1 MGGHY
6 TTASSDNAVYPEEF
20 IHPSAVPCAHE
31 ITHKEED
38 VSKRKYTY
46 FPLADKD
53 GYHSVFVTKTFNTIC
68 DGCLSIIGDAF
79 TESEQLDDARHNFVN
94 SICTDCHYENVCKH
108 EGDKRIETITNE
120 SYEKI
125 EDGSA
130 HIHTTTVTEMVYC
143 VSCESCIDSK
153 VISEESVTEQ
163 HIAGESCDLCGYEPV
178 CSHKNIAISTIE
190 QDGIIKNDGNS
201 ASHKV
206 ETWEITIRKCL
217 DCGLEVSRGSK
228 VINTRREAHSF
239 SRTYNSYGAVNT
251 CSVCNYS
258 KLSTQNEVWT
268 DMNAF
273 LQESAMDEITRWVMN
288 QSGILTVSES
298 SMKLPAVVGNPYEAI
313 KKAVQQGITKD
324 YYTSM
329 MKTILLDMLKEEHT
343 KYSDDLKKFDILKKY
358 RMPDSV
364 DAVFSSDIWNNEI
377 LPWFLQPVDQFN
389 ELSPSEAAR
398 DLLQNYV
405 IGAQIFY
412 EAYDKFDKLLGE
424 ATTVLG
430 EAKTVASI
438 MDDYS
443 EWASLMDNY
452 MFNMQ
457 FLCSIGVTA
466 SPNSELYKAC
476 LELQSEMLNEMG
488 GFAEFCTLTLDEL
501 SEHLTKD
508 IMKDLMKKLE
518 KQNLPLLS
526 LLSRSD
532 KILKSFPNYYSDL
545 HKLVDAKED
554 ILDLYVLRV
563 DVSGELHRAVA
574 NNSNATEEIMAI
586 YSNIV
591 DMEFDAVETY
601 LQEQA
606 KQQAG
611 FLGDIGRF
619 FGHGDNYTANEWLG
633 SLHQDRELFTDV
645 YRNAWTKAK

>member
-1 MGGHY
+1 M
-6 TTASSDNAVYPEEF
+6 
-20 IHPSAVPCAHE
+20 
-31 ITHKEED
+31 
-38 VSKRKYTY
+38 
-46 FPLADKD
+46 LARE
-53 GYHSVFVTKTFNTIC
+53 SILISLLPTKT
-68 DGCLSIIGDAF
+68 D
-79 TESEQLDDARHNFVN
+79 
-94 SICTDCHYENVCKH
+94 
-108 EGDKRIETITNE
+108 
-120 SYEKI
+120 
-125 EDGSA
+125 
-130 HIHTTTVTEMVYC
+130 
-143 VSCESCIDSK
+143 
-153 VISEESVTEQ
+153 
-163 HIAGESCDLCGYEPV
+163 
-178 CSHKNIAISTIE
+178 TIE

-324 YYTSM
+324 YY
-329 MKTILLDMLKEEHT
+329 
-343 KYSDDLKKFDILKKY
+343 
-358 RMPDSV
+358 
-364 DAVFSSDIWNNEI
+364 
-377 LPWFLQPVDQFN
+377 
-389 ELSPSEAAR
+389 
-398 DLLQNYV
+398 
-405 IGAQIFY
+405 
-412 EAYDKFDKLLGE
+412 
-424 ATTVLG
+424 
-430 EAKTVASI
+430 
-438 MDDYS
+438 
-443 EWASLMDNY
+443 
-452 MFNMQ
+452 
-457 FLCSIGVTA
+457 
-466 SPNSELYKAC
+466 
-476 LELQSEMLNEMG
+476 
-488 GFAEFCTLTLDEL
+488 
-501 SEHLTKD
+501 
-508 IMKDLMKKLE
+508 
-518 KQNLPLLS
+518 
-526 LLSRSD
+526 
-532 KILKSFPNYYSDL
+532 
-545 HKLVDAKED
+545 KLVDAKED